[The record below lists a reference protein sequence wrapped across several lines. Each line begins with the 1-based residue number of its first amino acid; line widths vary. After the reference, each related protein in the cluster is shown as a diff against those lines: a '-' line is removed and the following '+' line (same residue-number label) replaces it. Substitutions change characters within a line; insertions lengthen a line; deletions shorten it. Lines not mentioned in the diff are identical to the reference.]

1 MSTELTLTTERID
14 DFPLL
19 LSVMQRLGLPGILDH
34 HLGRHGL
41 QRGLS
46 WGWIATIWL
55 AHILTQSDHRKQP
68 VQAWVRQAHE
78 TIAKISGQQVSELD
92 FTDDRLTLLLRRLS
106 KLETWQAVE
115 REIGQSIL
123 RVYELSP
130 KTVRLDPTTI
140 SGYHKG
146 GDESLFQYGYSKDDP
161 TLKQVKLMVA
171 ALDPLGLP
179 LVSQVVAGDV
189 ADDNLYVPAVDQVL
203 QIITGIELL
212 FVGDSKMSALAI
224 REHIQRLQQHYL
236 CPLAQTGE
244 TAKEMGK
251 WVAAANN
258 GERTLTPVW
267 VEREDGQRSLL
278 AEGYSFERTVRAKVT
293 LDGKEQV
300 NEWSEQ
306 VFVVRSER
314 YRKSLLEGL
323 EGRLERASAKLMSL
337 TPAPARGKRQFRDEG
352 ELVSAA
358 NAILKAHRVEDF
370 LSYTFERQESRQQ
383 KYIGRGRG
391 TPERPTEEIV
401 TVRYQITAVI
411 RQEEALAAHQETLGW
426 RAYVS
431 NSPLERLTL
440 EQAVLTYRDEWIIE
454 HGFHRLKGVPLSLS
468 PLFVKNDDQVAGLT
482 NLLSIAVR
490 MLTLIE
496 FVVRQK
502 LAQNHEKL
510 VGLIANNPKKGI
522 DNPTTE
528 RLLKVF
534 DQIYLTIIH
543 LPNGIVRHITPL
555 SELQTRILE
564 LLGLPPTIYTHL
576 VENS

>member
-1 MSTELTLTTERID
+1 MSTNLTLTTERID

-106 KLETWQAVE
+106 KPETWQAVE

-140 SGYHKG
+140 SGYHEG

-258 GERTLTPVW
+258 GERTLTPIW

-278 AEGYSFERTVRAKVT
+278 AEGYSFERTVWARVT

-314 YRKSLLEGL
+314 YRKSLLKGL
-323 EGRLERASAKLMSL
+323 EGRLERATDKLMSL
-337 TPAPARGKRQFRDEG
+337 TPVPARGKRQFRDEG

-358 NAILKAHRVEDF
+358 NTILKAHRVEDF

-401 TVRYQITAVI
+401 TVRYQVTAVI

-431 NSPLERLTL
+431 NLPSEQLTL

-454 HGFHRLKGVPLSLS
+454 HGFHRLKGVPLSLN
-468 PLFVKNDDQVAGLT
+468 PLFVKNDDQIVVLT

-510 VGLIANNPKKGI
+510 VGLIANNPRKGI

-534 DQIYLTIIH
+534 DQINLTIIH

-576 VENS
+576 AENS

>member
-1 MSTELTLTTERID
+1 MTFRSCCQSCNGWACPSI
-14 DFPLL
+14 F
-19 LSVMQRLGLPGILDH
+19 DH

-55 AHILTQSDHRKQP
+55 AHILTQGDHRKQP

-78 TIAKISGQQVSELD
+78 TITKISGQQVSEMD

-106 KLETWQAVE
+106 KPETWQAVE

-140 SGYHKG
+140 SGYHEG
-146 GDESLFQYGYSKDDP
+146 GAESLFQYGYSKDDP

-179 LVSQVVAGDV
+179 MVSQVVAGDV

-251 WVAAANN
+251 WVEAANN
-258 GERTLTPVW
+258 GERTLTPIW

-306 VFVVRSER
+306 VFVVRSES

-323 EGRLERASAKLMSL
+323 EGRLQRASAKLLSL

-370 LSYTFERQESRQQ
+370 LSYTLERQENHQR
-383 KYIGRGRG
+383 KFIGRGRG
-391 TPERPTEEIV
+391 TAERPTQEIV
-401 TVRYQITAVI
+401 AVRYQITAVI

-426 RAYVS
+426 RVYVS
-431 NSPLERLTL
+431 NSPSEQLTL

-454 HGFHRLKGVPLSLS
+454 HGFHRLKGVPLSLN

-510 VGLIANNPKKGI
+510 VGLIANNPRKGI

-528 RLLKVF
+528 RLLKAF
-534 DQIYLTIIH
+534 DQINLTIIH

-564 LLGLPPTIYTHL
+564 LLGLSPTIYTHL
-576 VENS
+576 AENS

>member
-1 MSTELTLTTERID
+1 MSTNLTLTTERID

-19 LSVMQRLGLPGILDH
+19 LSVMQRLGLPGIFDH

-55 AHILTQSDHRKQP
+55 AHILTQGDHRKQP

-78 TIAKISGQQVSELD
+78 TITKISGQQVSEMD

-106 KLETWQAVE
+106 KPETWQAVE

-140 SGYHKG
+140 SGYHEG
-146 GDESLFQYGYSKDDP
+146 GAESLFQYGYSKDDP

-244 TAKEMGK
+244 TAKEMEK

-258 GERTLTPVW
+258 GERTLTPIW

-306 VFVVRSER
+306 VFVVRSES

-323 EGRLERASAKLMSL
+323 EGRLERACAKLLSL

-370 LSYTFERQESRQQ
+370 LSYAFERQESRQQ

-391 TPERPTEEIV
+391 TAERPTQEII

-411 RQEEALAAHQETLGW
+411 RQEEALSAHQETLGW

-431 NSPLERLTL
+431 NSPSEQLTL

-496 FVVRQK
+496 FIVRQK

-534 DQIYLTIIH
+534 DQINLTIIH
-543 LPNGIVRHITPL
+543 LPNGVFRHITTL

-576 VENS
+576 AENS

>member
-1 MSTELTLTTERID
+1 MSKELTLTTERIE

-34 HLGRHGL
+34 YLSRHGL

-55 AHILTQSDHRKQP
+55 AHILTQGDHRKQP

-78 TIAKISGQQVSELD
+78 TITKISGQQVSEMD

-106 KLETWQAVE
+106 KPETWQAVE

-140 SGYHKG
+140 SGYHEG

-258 GERTLTPVW
+258 GERTLTPIW

-306 VFVVRSER
+306 VFVVRSEN

-323 EGRLERASAKLMSL
+323 EGRLQRATAKLFSL

-370 LSYTFERQESRQQ
+370 LSYTFERQENRQR
-383 KYIGRGRG
+383 KFIGRGRG
-391 TPERPTEEIV
+391 TAERPTEEIV

-431 NSPLERLTL
+431 NSPSEQLTL

-534 DQIYLTIIH
+534 DQINLTIIH
-543 LPNGIVRHITPL
+543 LPNGVFRHITPL

-576 VENS
+576 AENS

>member
-1 MSTELTLTTERID
+1 MSTNLTLTTERID

-19 LSVMQRLGLPGILDH
+19 LSVMQRLGLPGIFDH

-55 AHILTQSDHRKQP
+55 AHILTQGDHRKQP

-78 TIAKISGQQVSELD
+78 TIAKISGQQVSEMD

-106 KLETWQAVE
+106 KPETWQAVE

-140 SGYHKG
+140 SGYHEG

-258 GERTLTPVW
+258 GERALTPIW

-306 VFVVRSER
+306 VFVVRSES

-323 EGRLERASAKLMSL
+323 EGRLERASAKLLSL

-391 TPERPTEEIV
+391 TAERPTQEII

-411 RQEEALAAHQETLGW
+411 RQEEALSAHQETLGW

-431 NSPLERLTL
+431 NLLSEQLTL

-454 HGFHRLKGVPLSLS
+454 HGFHRLKGAPLSLS

-510 VGLIANNPKKGI
+510 IGLIGNNPKKGI

-528 RLLKVF
+528 RLLKAF
-534 DQIYLTIIH
+534 DQINLTIIH

-576 VENS
+576 AENS